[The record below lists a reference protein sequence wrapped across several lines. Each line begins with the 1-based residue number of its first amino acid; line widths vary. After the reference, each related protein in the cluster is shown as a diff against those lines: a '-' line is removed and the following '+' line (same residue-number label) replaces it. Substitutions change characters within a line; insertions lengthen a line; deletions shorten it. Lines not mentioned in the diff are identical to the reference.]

1 MIGFRTF
8 AIYSLQQIVAV
19 CHQAQWIAMNREAP
33 PWHPLIQSYTYIRKS
48 LCSTHKNSTS

>member
-8 AIYSLQQIVAV
+8 DIYSLQQIVAV
-19 CHQAQWIAMNREAP
+19 CHQARWIAMNREAP

-48 LCSTHKNSTS
+48 LCLHKNTTS